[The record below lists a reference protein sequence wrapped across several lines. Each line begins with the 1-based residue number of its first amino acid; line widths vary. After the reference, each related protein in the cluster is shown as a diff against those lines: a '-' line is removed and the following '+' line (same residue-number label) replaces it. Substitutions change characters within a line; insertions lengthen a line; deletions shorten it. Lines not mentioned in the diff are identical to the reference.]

1 MVLGDLH
8 ANEISEPDDVLDLEL
23 LELEIGEED
32 TEVESVLE
40 GHGVSTGGLIKDDIV
55 DGCFS
60 IHGFIA
66 LVLVEVGGG
75 EHGLVVS
82 AIKSLNEGFGVLGFV
97 ELGHEVGVKVA
108 QLSEVLGSG
117 GLLTSGVVKVVNS
130 KRVVDDVDSSHI
142 TLEL

>member
-1 MVLGDLH
+1 LVCQFSFVTTVSADEVLEGNGELVPSRLVLGDLH

-60 IHGFIA
+60 IHGFVA

-82 AIKSLNEGFGVLGFV
+82 AI
-97 ELGHEVGVKVA
+97 
-108 QLSEVLGSG
+108 
-117 GLLTSGVVKVVNS
+117 
-130 KRVVDDVDSSHI
+130 
-142 TLEL
+142 

>member
-1 MVLGDLH
+1 LVLGDLH

-32 TEVESVLE
+32 TEVESILE
-40 GHGVSTGGLIKDDIV
+40 GHGVSTGGLIKDEIV

-60 IHGFIA
+60 IHSFIA

-82 AIKSLNEGFGVLGFV
+82 AI
-97 ELGHEVGVKVA
+97 
-108 QLSEVLGSG
+108 
-117 GLLTSGVVKVVNS
+117 
-130 KRVVDDVDSSHI
+130 
-142 TLEL
+142 